1 VPYNIE
7 QIIWIVFW
15 LAVGVLTVDTILVIY
30 IFHRRLSRNR
40 YFQRKD
46 ATRRQL
52 SPTVRDFLAGDI
64 GVDEATAALKTA
76 KSPPAREAVQDML
89 LDGISSNNRRAVTEV
104 LLRLGFVAAW
114 AKEAFGARRGR
125 QLIDHVV
132 NGSSLPPLGKRS
144 FQRVRSMRL
153 FCVKRARGVALL
165 GQLDSEFSQGFM
177 DEAQHDT
184 SPYVGRANVAAMGQ
198 NRESFAVSVLL
209 ELMRQATEG
218 VNGLSVLS
226 VKTALVRYPLTELPQ
241 FTHCLSDPNPKF
253 RYLVVDSIREICDN
267 TNLTLSTQDFPPD
280 LYRWFLDQAKHDS
293 SVDVRARSARVIR
306 HFHDTGAVLALRS
319 LMQDEN
325 EFVRLHA
332 VRSCADPFY
341 TDLVPDVVQRI
352 GDAKWRVREASVKT
366 LATFGNEGR
375 TQLADY
381 FLATPDQYASEQ
393 IVDEMQRGGII
404 GDLLP
409 GLGSDGPESWVV
421 MKVTSK
427 MVRMGKTSLLTEL
440 LSREIRMSRL
450 GDAPSAQQI
459 AAMETAQ
466 KARTQLLDVLAM
478 SPTPQLMETVQSLAQ
493 RDRDHLKGK
502 AQTILQSGIGN
513 HQSSDAVETGG
524 A

>member
-1 VPYNIE
+1 VFYNIDKLVLVVL
-7 QIIWIVFW
+7 I
-15 LAVGVLTVDTILVIY
+15 LAVVVLLVDIVLVIY

-40 YFQRKD
+40 FFQRKD

-52 SPTVRDFLAGDI
+52 SSTVRNFLAGDI
-64 GVDEATAALKTA
+64 GVDEATEALRSA

-89 LDGISSNNRRAVTEV
+89 LDGIGSNNRRAVTEV
-104 LLRLGFVAAW
+104 LMRLGLVAIW
-114 AKEAFGARRGR
+114 AKEAFGARRAR
-125 QLIDHVV
+125 QLINHVA
-132 NGSSLPPLGKRS
+132 NGASLPPQGKKS
-144 FQRVRSMRL
+144 FQGIRSMRL
-153 FCVKRARGVALL
+153 FCVKRARSVALL
-165 GQLDSEFSQGFM
+165 GQLDGDYAQAFM
-177 DEAQHDT
+177 DEAQHDP

-209 ELMRQATEG
+209 ELLRQAAEG

-226 VKTALVRYPLTELPQ
+226 VKTALVRYPLTELAQ
-241 FTHCLSDPNPKF
+241 FTHCLSDPNEKF

-306 HFHDTGAVLALRS
+306 HFHDTGAVLGLRT
-319 LMQDEN
+319 LMQDDN

-332 VRSCADPFY
+332 VRSCADPYY

-352 GDAKWRVREASVKT
+352 GDAKWRVREAAVKT
-366 LATFGNEGR
+366 LSTFGIEGR
-375 TQLADY
+375 TQLANY
-381 FLATPDQYASEQ
+381 FLSTPDQYASEQ

-421 MKVTSK
+421 MKVCSK

-450 GDAPSAQQI
+450 GDAPSAAQI

-478 SPTPQLMETVQSLAQ
+478 SPTPQLMETVQSLAR

-502 AQTILQSGIGN
+502 AQTILQSGIEAN
-513 HQSSDAVETGG
+513 KSTAVETGG

>member
-1 VPYNIE
+1 MSPWDSEIEVAVFYNIDKLVLVVL
-7 QIIWIVFW
+7 I
-15 LAVGVLTVDTILVIY
+15 LAISVLIVDTILVIY

-52 SPTVRDFLAGDI
+52 SSTVRNFLAGDI
-64 GVDEATAALKTA
+64 GGDEATAALRTA

-89 LDGISSNNRRAVTEV
+89 LDGITSHNRQSVTEV
-104 LLRLGFVAAW
+104 LMRLGLVNLW
-114 AKEAFGARRGR
+114 AKEAFGARRAQ
-125 QLIDHVV
+125 QLIDHVA
-132 NGSSLPPLGKRS
+132 NGSSLPPQGKQS
-144 FQRVRSMRL
+144 FQRIRSMRL
-153 FCVKRARGVALL
+153 FCVKRARAVALL
-165 GQLDSEFSQGFM
+165 GQLDGDYAQAFM
-177 DEAQHDT
+177 DEARHDP
-184 SPYVGRANVAAMGQ
+184 SPYVGRANVVAMGQ

-209 ELMRQATEG
+209 ELLRQAAQG
-218 VNGLSVLS
+218 INGLSVLS
-226 VKTALVRYPLTELPQ
+226 
-241 FTHCLSDPNPKF
+241 
-253 RYLVVDSIREICDN
+253 
-267 TNLTLSTQDFPPD
+267 NLTLSTQDFPPD
-280 LYRWFLDQAKHDS
+280 LYRWFLDQAKHDD

-306 HFHDTGAVLALRS
+306 HFHDTGAVLALRA
-319 LMQDEN
+319 LMEDEN

-332 VRSCADPFY
+332 VRSCADPHY

-366 LATFGNEGR
+366 LATFGFDGR
-375 TQLADY
+375 TQLANY

-421 MKVTSK
+421 MKVCSK
-427 MVRMGKTSLLTEL
+427 MVRMGKTALLTEL

-450 GDAPSAQQI
+450 GDAPSAAQI

-466 KARTQLLDVLAM
+466 KARAQLLDVLAM
-478 SPTPQLMETVQSLAQ
+478 SPTPQLMETVQSLAR

-502 AQTILQSGIGN
+502 AQAILQSGMDIDK
-513 HQSSDAVETGG
+513 SVALETGG

>member
-1 VPYNIE
+1 LYNIDAFV
-7 QIIWIVFW
+7 WIVFW
-15 LAVGVLTVDTILVIY
+15 LAVGVLVINTILVIY
-30 IFHRRLSRNR
+30 ILHRRLSRNR

-46 ATRRQL
+46 STRRQL
-52 SPTVRDFLAGDI
+52 SPTVRNFLAGDI
-64 GVDEATAALKTA
+64 GVDEATAALRTA
-76 KSPPAREAVQDML
+76 KSPAAREAIQDML
-89 LDGISSNNRRAVTEV
+89 LDGIGPNNRRTVTEV
-104 LLRLGFVAAW
+104 LLRLGFVGAW
-114 AKEAFGARRGR
+114 AKEAFGRRRGK

-132 NGSSLPPLGKRS
+132 DGAPLPLLGKRK

-153 FCVKRARGVALL
+153 FCVKRARAVAQL
-165 GQLDSEFSQGFM
+165 GQLDGDFAQTFM
-177 DEAQHDT
+177 DEAQHDP

-209 ELMRQATEG
+209 ELLRQAAEG

-226 VKTALVRYPLTELPQ
+226 VKTALVRYPMTELPQ
-241 FTHCLSDPNPKF
+241 FTQSLSDPNPKF
-253 RYLVVDSIREICDN
+253 RYMVVDSIREICDN

-306 HFHDTGAVLALRS
+306 HFHDAGAVVALRA

-332 VRSCADPFY
+332 VRSCADPYY
-341 TDLVPDVVQRI
+341 TELIPDVVQRI

-375 TQLADY
+375 TQLANY
-381 FLATPDQYASEQ
+381 FLSTPDTYASEQ
-393 IVDEMQRGGII
+393 IVEEMQRGGII

-409 GLGSDGPESWVV
+409 GLGSEGPESWVV
-421 MKVTSK
+421 MKVCSK

-450 GDAPSAQQI
+450 GDAPSSAQI

-466 KARTQLLDVLAM
+466 KARAQLLDVLAM
-478 SPTPQLMETVQSLAQ
+478 SPTPQLMETVQSLAR

-502 AQTILQSGIGN
+502 AQTILQSGIEAN
-513 HQSSDAVETGG
+513 QSTAGETGG